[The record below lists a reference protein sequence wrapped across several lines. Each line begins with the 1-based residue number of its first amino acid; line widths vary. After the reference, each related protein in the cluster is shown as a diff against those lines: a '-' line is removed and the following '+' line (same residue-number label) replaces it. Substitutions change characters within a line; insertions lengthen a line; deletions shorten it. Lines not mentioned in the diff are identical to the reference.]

1 MKKLLFATM
10 VTILIA
16 ASSFTASANDNM
28 PNLKEF
34 NAALNRTAK
43 VSWKYTNSFH
53 KASME
58 MNGVQSETFFTP
70 DGEFMASSKTFDF
83 DKLPQAAL
91 KTLTSRY
98 AYPNYSL
105 EECIA
110 IENADHEVN
119 YYVSLIKTNKKI
131 VVQIST
137 DGTVSEIPV
146 LK

>member
-1 MKKLLFATM
+1 MKKLFFATM
-10 VTILIA
+10 VTIFIA
-16 ASSFTASANDNM
+16 TSSFTAMANDNT

-34 NAALNRTAK
+34 NAALNTTAK

-53 KASME
+53 KASTE
-58 MNGVQSETFFTP
+58 LKGVQTEFFFTP
-70 DGEFMASSKTFDF
+70 EGAFLASSITYDF

-98 AYPNYSL
+98 AYPSYSL

-119 YYVSLIKTNKKI
+119 YYVSLIKANKKT
-131 VVQIST
+131 VLQINE
-137 DGTVSEIPV
+137 DGAISEIPV
-146 LK
+146 VK